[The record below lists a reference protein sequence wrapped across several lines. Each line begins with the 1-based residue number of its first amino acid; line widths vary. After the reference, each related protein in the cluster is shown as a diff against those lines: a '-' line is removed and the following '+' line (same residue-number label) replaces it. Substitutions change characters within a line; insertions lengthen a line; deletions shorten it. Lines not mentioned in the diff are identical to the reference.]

1 MKKTSLILALSL
13 AMLLG
18 ACGKQESAP
27 EAAAPAAPEA
37 AAPAP
42 AVMEKHDEAANKP
55 KVAA

>member
-1 MKKTSLILALSL
+1 MKKASLILAISL
-13 AMLLG
+13 ATLLG

-42 AVMEKHDEAANKP
+42 AAMEKHEEP
-55 KVAA
+55 ET